1 MSCPATRTV
10 PASAFINVVSTF
22 TVVVLPAP
30 FGPSREKTVPAGTSR
45 SMPSST
51 VLSPNAFRSPETAI
65 AEVVMQLRSAP
76 GLTSTCHAPDT
87 ATDAAFYL
95 VAPGQGSA
103 QPADDDEAELEALK
117 TDRHGTAASPR
128 YPPDDAISQLGDRG
142 LSRFRRGAPS

>member
-30 FGPSREKTVPAGTSR
+30 FGPTREKTVPAPTSR

-65 AEVVMQLRSAP
+65 AEVVMRPASAP
-76 GLTSTCHAPDT
+76 GLTPTCHAPDT
-87 ATDAAFYL
+87 TTDTASYL
-95 VAPGQGSA
+95 VAPGQGGARPA
-103 QPADDDEAELEALK
+103 QGLRSLITSRRD
-117 TDRHGTAASPR
+117 GAS
-128 YPPDDAISQLGDRG
+128 SG
-142 LSRFRRGAPS
+142 LSATAGRRLGPGLRPVR

>member
-22 TVVVLPAP
+22 TVVVFPAP

-65 AEVVMQLRSAP
+65 AEFLMRPPSAL
-76 GLTSTCHAPDT
+76 GLTPTCHGPDT
-87 ATDAAFYL
+87 TTDTAWKQAFVGSDHARCAA
-95 VAPGQGSA
+95 G
-103 QPADDDEAELEALK
+103 
-117 TDRHGTAASPR
+117 RHGAGGSPVAAG
-128 YPPDDAISQLGDRG
+128 LG
-142 LSRFRRGAPS
+142 

>member
-1 MSCPATRTV
+1 MSWPATRTI

-22 TVVVLPAP
+22 TVVVFPAP

-65 AEVVMQLRSAP
+65 AEVVMRPPSAP
-76 GLTSTCHAPDT
+76 GLTPACHAPDT
-87 ATDAAFYL
+87 ATDTAFHL

-103 QPADDDEAELEALK
+103 EAREETGPL
-117 TDRHGTAASPR
+117 AAQRQVGSVT
-128 YPPDDAISQLGDRG
+128 S
-142 LSRFRRGAPS
+142 